1 MSASAVAQ
9 STPNHAL
16 DQTAAYVQRCSGP
29 FGPPLISFTVRHQKP
44 CPRRRWAVWHASKAA
59 VASLYPAGRGVDTIE
74 LSAKCGIRI
83 LSRLVPEM
91 TSITIPLSDER
102 AAQLRVWAEEAGLPP
117 EEFLRRRVEQLLDRP
132 DQQFQKA
139 ADHLLQKN
147 AELYRRLA

>member
-1 MSASAVAQ
+1 M
-9 STPNHAL
+9 
-16 DQTAAYVQRCSGP
+16 
-29 FGPPLISFTVRHQKP
+29 
-44 CPRRRWAVWHASKAA
+44 
-59 VASLYPAGRGVDTIE
+59 
-74 LSAKCGIRI
+74 CGIRI
-83 LSRLVPEM
+83 LSRVVPEM

-132 DQQFQKA
+132 DQQFQKS

>member
-1 MSASAVAQ
+1 M
-9 STPNHAL
+9 
-16 DQTAAYVQRCSGP
+16 
-29 FGPPLISFTVRHQKP
+29 
-44 CPRRRWAVWHASKAA
+44 
-59 VASLYPAGRGVDTIE
+59 
-74 LSAKCGIRI
+74 CGIRI
-83 LSRLVPEM
+83 LSRVVQEM

-139 ADHLLQKN
+139 AEHLLQKN